1 MTTTVFLVRH
11 GSHDR
16 LGKVLCGRM
25 DGVTLSE
32 TGRRDAERLAGRL
45 AGENLA
51 ALYTS
56 PLARTQETAGPIAAA
71 CGLEAVEDADLVE
84 IDFGAWTG
92 KPFEELHD
100 DPAWARWNA
109 ARAMARPPGGE
120 SMVEVQA
127 RLRRWLDRVRLV
139 HPEQRVAAVGHAD
152 PIKALVGHVLG
163 FSMDQHDRLEVSPG
177 SISVIVA
184 GDWGAKVMSVNEI
197 PG

>member
-1 MTTTVFLVRH
+1 VTTTVFLVRH

-32 TGRRDAERLAGRL
+32 TGRRDSERLAARL

-56 PLARTQETAGPIAAA
+56 PLDRTRETAAPIAQA
-71 CGLEAVEDADLVE
+71 CGLEPVEDPDLLE

-92 KPFEELHD
+92 KTFDELRG
-100 DPAWARWNA
+100 DPAWTVWNEQ
-109 ARAMARPPGGE
+109 RALARPLGGE

-127 RLRRWLDRVRLV
+127 RLRRWLDRVRLI
-139 HPEQRVAAVGHAD
+139 HPEQRIAAVAHAD
-152 PIKALVGHVLG
+152 PIKALIAHVLG
-163 FSMDQHDRLEVSPG
+163 FSLDQHDRLEISPG
-177 SISVIVA
+177 SMSVIVA
-184 GDWGAKVMSVNEI
+184 GDWGAKVMSLNER
-197 PG
+197 PA